1 MASLRSSA
9 LWALLLGTGL
19 LGPATAA
26 WSQDLVGCQ
35 LVGASLQCV
44 PGITADPQ
52 QQIKIMRQEISNDIQ
67 QEGAVQAQI
76 NGLQQLV
83 LQGKAEAGQLLV
95 ATAQFDAAIAVPQA
109 NYHWY
114 RLAPGQRSW
123 VLIESA
129 QGTTYVP
136 AAIDIGQQVMVVA
149 VVNQNGK
156 VKRASSTPIGPISA
170 STK

>member
-1 MASLRSSA
+1 MAPFRFSP

-19 LGPATAA
+19 LGAVSAGH
-26 WSQDLVGCQ
+26 SQDLVGCQ

-44 PGITADPQ
+44 PGVTADPQ

-67 QEGAVQAQI
+67 LEGAVQQQI
-76 NGLQQLV
+76 NGLQKLV
-83 LQGKAEAGQLLV
+83 LNGKAQAGQLLV
-95 ATAQFDAAIAVPQA
+95 ATAQFDAAMAVPQA

-123 VLIESA
+123 VLIETA

-136 AAIDIGQQVMVVA
+136 AAVDIGQQVMVVA
-149 VVNQNGK
+149 VVNDNGK
-156 VKRASSTPIGPISA
+156 VKRVSSAPIGPIRA
-170 STK
+170 AAQ